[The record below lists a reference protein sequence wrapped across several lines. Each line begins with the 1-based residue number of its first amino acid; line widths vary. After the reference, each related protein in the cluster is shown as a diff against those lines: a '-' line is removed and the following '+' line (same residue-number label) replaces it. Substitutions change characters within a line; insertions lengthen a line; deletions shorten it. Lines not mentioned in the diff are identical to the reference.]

1 MAIVADNKDIL
12 FNPPEFYMKRH
23 ILLMLICL
31 SVKYAFASSVDHT
44 APISLSAL
52 QAIDIRHYVQDQ
64 EINILSL
71 DDHDY
76 LTLEK
81 EETTGFPRGIAFIVP
96 EINQP
101 ITQQPA
107 IKMLYDNLT
116 EYGWRSLLL
125 TMPNLEQNNG
135 SLHDVPKADT
145 EESPSA
151 PDVSQSPET
160 SSTLPEEPGQE
171 MAASNDSQTT
181 AEPNL
186 NIKAFHQEDIYSEVE
201 NTKIEQEILKRVE
214 TAWQYAEQFPGYFIF
229 ICQGKSCAWLTS
241 LFQQQKLMQPDALVM
256 LSAHM
261 PQSNLNRQFAQQLSE
276 TEFPVL
282 ELFKPMDNQWVT
294 SAIHYR
300 KKLARKNYKTDYRQ
314 RKLNSHVAFGDSNLR
329 TVKEIYGFLTAVGM

>member
-1 MAIVADNKDIL
+1 MAIIADNKDIP

-23 ILLMLICL
+23 IMLMMICL
-31 SVKYAFASSVDHT
+31 NVKYVFASSVDHT
-44 APISLSAL
+44 APINLSEL
-52 QAIDIRHYVQDQ
+52 QALDIRHYIQDQ

-71 DDHDY
+71 DDNDY
-76 LTLEK
+76 LTLVK
-81 EETTGFPRGIAFIVP
+81 EETSGFPRGIAFIVP

-125 TMPNLEQNNG
+125 TMPNVEQSNG
-135 SLHDVPKADT
+135 GLNDVQKTDT
-145 EESPSA
+145 ENTSNT
-151 PDVSQSPET
+151 PDDGASSEANTNVQQEPE
-160 SSTLPEEPGQE
+160 QE
-171 MAASNDSQTT
+171 TIATDDSQTIT
-181 AEPNL
+181 DPNL
-186 NIKAFHQEDIYSEVE
+186 KLKAYHQEDMYSEVMNAE
-201 NTKIEQEILKRVE
+201 IEQEILKRVE

-229 ICQGKSCAWLTS
+229 VCQGKSCVWLTS

-261 PQSNLNRQFAQQLSE
+261 PQSNLNNQFAQQLSQ

-282 ELFKPMDNQWVT
+282 EFFKPMDNQWVS
-294 SAIHYR
+294 SAIIYR
-300 KKLARKNYKTDYRQ
+300 KKLAKKHFKTDYRQ
-314 RKLNSHVAFGDSNLR
+314 RKMNNYIAFGDSNLR